1 MPLNCSIRPNSKQ
14 VPYVLEVAKIFQHV
28 SPKPR
33 TIAMSVIN
41 KSTKNRL
48 QSIDRR
54 EIEALGQKL
63 SFLHKR
69 MQLERSADQSTVVV
83 DQL

>member
-1 MPLNCSIRPNSKQ
+1 MSRFSNIWMALKRLDRN
-14 VPYVLEVAKIFQHV
+14 V

-54 EIEALGQKL
+54 
-63 SFLHKR
+63 
-69 MQLERSADQSTVVV
+69 LERSADQSTVVV
-83 DQL
+83 EQL